1 MNRNSRIVVAQII
14 KGVSFIFM
22 QAGIAAS
29 AGCQSGLRVRVEKI
43 EGIQSRLPDES
54 AAALSV
60 IHDALSGLDDICT
73 ECRLAWGDE
82 TVEGA
87 IAELADA
94 QRESRILLPVVR
106 DVMLRQARGELSGT
120 ALAAQVAALH
130 QRARCI
136 MPRIEVDALRGLIPI
151 DLSDAER
158 AAMRRLANEIVPMI
172 DAHAARLA
180 AAPPM
185 PGFGGFRQGGVYQIN
200 PGDPAYDR
208 VLKARVAAQPITEI
222 VLSAAGDTC
231 VMLVQESPAQLRLY
245 QISNDPTSILRN
257 ASFIL
262 NKIMQGAVK
271 FSTIE

>member
-1 MNRNSRIVVAQII
+1 MNRRRRIVVAQLLIWFTVTT
-14 KGVSFIFM
+14 VS
-22 QAGIAAS
+22 AGFAAS
-29 AGCQSGLRVRVEKI
+29 AGCQSGLCVRVEKI
-43 EGIQSRLPDES
+43 EGIQSRLPDVS

-106 DVMLRQARGELSGT
+106 DVMMRQARGELSG
-120 ALAAQVAALH
+120 ASLAAQVSALH
-130 QRARCI
+130 QRARSI
-136 MPRIEVDALRGLIPI
+136 MPRIDIDALRGLIP
-151 DLSDAER
+151 LEMSDAER
-158 AAMRRLANEIVPMI
+158 AAMRRLASDLVPMI

-180 AAPPM
+180 AVRPM
-185 PGFGGFRQGGVYQIN
+185 PGFGGYRQGGVYQIN
-200 PGDPAYDR
+200 PGDPAYGR
-208 VLKARVAAQPITEI
+208 VLNAGVAAQPITEI
-222 VLSAAGDTC
+222 VLNAAGDTC

-245 QISNDPTSILRN
+245 QVSNDPTSILRN

-271 FSTIE
+271 FSAIE